1 MTKACS
7 GVLKD
12 LAKCIAN
19 SKCIK
24 EEKLS
29 INDCMKKDKA
39 EECNA
44 LRYTYGEC
52 KRGQVNMRTRIQGNK
67 GY

>member
-1 MTKACS
+1 MLPLCLQTNETPDP
-7 GVLKD
+7 VLVLFQVD
-12 LAKCIAN
+12 
-19 SKCIK
+19 
-24 EEKLS
+24 KLS
-29 INDCMKKDKA
+29 VAECVKQA

-44 LRYTYGEC
+44 LRYTFAEC

>member
-1 MTKACS
+1 M
-7 GVLKD
+7 D
-12 LAKCIAN
+12 
-19 SKCIK
+19 
-24 EEKLS
+24 KLS
-29 INDCMKKDKA
+29 VAECVKQA

-44 LRYTYGEC
+44 LRYTFAEC